1 MILRLAI
8 EIEQQKQII
17 VPLQL
22 IAPTHRE
29 MSIGVHVVEG
39 GAIRSDCACLTADVI
54 NTPRRA
60 GERPSID

>member
-17 VPLQL
+17 VPQQL

-29 MSIGVHVVEG
+29 MSVGVRVVEG
-39 GAIRSDCACLTADVI
+39 GAISDCACLTADVM

-60 GERPSID
+60 GERPSTD